1 MDFGDAIVPPHHQ
14 SSGVNSRSRVNWYG
28 RPPRRHSDHR
38 TSATT
43 SGTSMPTTVTGASRS
58 VARAAFGGRY
68 PKRQIPVPAAGRSSS
83 SQAATADA
91 ARGECPGAGGTPGA
105 RSGRGG
111 IDGGRAGPAGRG
123 TGFACVPRASCVP
136 SLSIAPAP

>member
-1 MDFGDAIVPPHHQ
+1 MVFAEAIVPPHHQ

-28 RPPRRHSDHR
+28 MLPRRHSDHR

-43 SGTSMPTTVTGASRS
+43 NGTSMPTTVTGASRS
-58 VARAAFGGRY
+58 AAARAAFGSRY
-68 PKRQIPVPAAGRSSS
+68 PKRQMPGFAAGRSSFS
-83 SQAATADA
+83 HSATAEEEGLA
-91 ARGECPGAGGTPGA
+91 AGAWA
-105 RSGRGG
+105 GRGG
-111 IDGGRAGPAGRG
+111 SFGGPAGRG